1 MKITIRADSV
11 EIEGYVNAVGRD
23 SRRMMDE
30 YGMDFVEQIQP
41 GAFALALSKRSEPVL
56 MLHNHNSSRVIGS
69 TDDNLELEED
79 SIGLHARATVT
90 DAEIIQLARD
100 GKLVGWSFGFHQLDS
115 RTAYDYDSHIE
126 RSIVTELDLV
136 EVSLIDDSML
146 PVYAGTSV
154 HARAEEKD
162 KVITRAMDRDI
173 VRTLEMTEDKIEEA
187 TADNPEQR
195 AENPEIAPVQ
205 LPDYSK
211 YHDTIKRLRRN

>member
-1 MKITIRADSV
+1 MKITLRADSV

-23 SRRMMDE
+23 SRRMIDE
-30 YGMDFVEQIQP
+30 YGGDFVEQIQP
-41 GAFALALSKRSEPVL
+41 GAFALALSKKAEPVL
-56 MLHNHNSSRVIGS
+56 MLHNHNNSRVIGS

-90 DAEIIQLARD
+90 DSEIIQLARD

-115 RTAYDYDSHIE
+115 RTAYDYDAHVE

-154 HARAEEKD
+154 HARAKD
-162 KVITRAMDRDI
+162 KDVVVTRAMDRDI
-173 VRTLEMTEDKIEEA
+173 IRTLDEVVETPE
-187 TADNPEQR
+187 EQR
-195 AENPEIAPVQ
+195 ATEPETEPATPI
-205 LPDYSK
+205 DYSK
-211 YHDTIKRLRRN
+211 YHDIINRLRRT

>member
-1 MKITIRADSV
+1 MKIRIRADSV

-23 SRRMMDE
+23 SRPMVDE
-30 YGMDFVEQIQP
+30 YGSDFVEQIQP
-41 GAFALALSKRSEPVL
+41 GAFALALSKRSGPVL
-56 MLHNHNSSRVIGS
+56 MLHNHKESRVIGS

-90 DAEIIQLARD
+90 DAEIMQLARD

-115 RTAYDYDSHIE
+115 RTAYDYDAHVE

-136 EVSLIDDSML
+136 EVSLIDDTML

-154 HARAEEKD
+154 HARAEDKD

-173 VRTLEMTEDKIEEA
+173 IRTLEDDEAGPETKIEE
-187 TADNPEQR
+187 R
-195 AENPEIAPVQ
+195 AEEPEVAPVQ
-205 LPDYSK
+205 QPDYSK
-211 YHDTIKRLRRN
+211 YHETIKRLRMN

>member
-1 MKITIRADSV
+1 MKIRIRADSV

-23 SRRMMDE
+23 SRRMVDE
-30 YGMDFVEQIQP
+30 YGSDFVEQIQP

-56 MLHNHNSSRVIGS
+56 MMHNHKRTIGA

-90 DAEIIQLARD
+90 DAEIMQLARD
-100 GKLVGWSFGFHQLDS
+100 GKLVGWSFGFHQLDA
-115 RTAYDYDSHIE
+115 RTAYDYDAHVE

-136 EVSLIDDSML
+136 EVSLIDDTML

-154 HARAEEKD
+154 HARAEDKD

-173 VRTLEMTEDKIEEA
+173 IRTLEDDEAAPETKIEE
-187 TADNPEQR
+187 R
-195 AENPEIAPVQ
+195 AEKPEVAPVQ
-205 LPDYSK
+205 QPDYSK
-211 YHDTIKRLRRN
+211 YHETIKRLRRN

>member
-23 SRRMMDE
+23 SRRMVDE

-41 GAFALALSKRSEPVL
+41 GTFALALSKKSDPVD
-56 MLHNHNSSRVIGS
+56 MLLNHRAERKIGS
-69 TDDNLELEED
+69 TAENLELEED

-90 DAEIIQLARD
+90 DPEVIQLARD
-100 GKLVGWSFGFHQLDS
+100 NKLVGWSFGFHQLDS
-115 RTAYDYDSHIE
+115 RSSYDYDAHVE

-136 EVSLIDDSML
+136 EVSIIDDTML

-162 KVITRAMDRDI
+162 KLVVRAMDRDI
-173 VRTLEMTEDKIEEA
+173 IRTLDAQKTDA
-187 TADNPEQR
+187 QPEQR
-195 AENPEIAPVQ
+195 AEEPEVAPVQ
-205 LPDYSK
+205 PVDYTK
-211 YHDTIKRLRRN
+211 YHNIINRLRRN

>member
-1 MKITIRADSV
+1 MKITLRADSV

-23 SRRMMDE
+23 SRRMVDE
-30 YGMDFVEQIQP
+30 NGGDFVEQIQP
-41 GAFALALSKRSEPVL
+41 GAFALALSKKAEPVL
-56 MLHNHNSSRVIGS
+56 MLHNHNQSRVIGS

-90 DAEIIQLARD
+90 DSEIVQLARD

-115 RTAYDYDSHIE
+115 RTAYDYDAHVE

-154 HARAEEKD
+154 HARAKD
-162 KVITRAMDRDI
+162 KDVVVTRAMDRDI
-173 VRTLEMTEDKIEEA
+173 IRTLDEVAQTPE
-187 TADNPEQR
+187 EQR
-195 AENPEIAPVQ
+195 ATEPEAKPEAV
-205 LPDYSK
+205 DYSK
-211 YHDTIKRLRRN
+211 YHDIINRLRRN

>member
-23 SRRMMDE
+23 SRRMVDE

-41 GAFALALSKRSEPVL
+41 GAFALALSNRSEPVL
-56 MLHNHNSSRVIGS
+56 MLHNHNESRVIGS

-90 DAEIIQLARD
+90 DAEIIDLARS

-115 RTAYDYDSHIE
+115 RAAYDYDSHIE

-162 KVITRAMDRDI
+162 KIITRAMDRDI
-173 VRTLEMTEDKIEEA
+173 IRTLD
-187 TADNPEQR
+187 R
-195 AENPEIAPVQ
+195 AEPKAEKPEEKPEEPEERAI
-205 LPDYSK
+205 DYTK
-211 YHDTIKRLRRN
+211 YHKLINRLRRK